1 MANVEMFCSCCYC
14 NVFIMLS
21 SCFFYSQRH
30 ATIWKNC
37 IAEVSKGYSS
47 GPQWVQSTTAKTL
60 SCTLHLSLEDAKNTM
75 DIFQKCEIFHFHPRT
90 VKHWDNQVILFC
102 TSIQNVQI
110 ILSFKKAFPQLIFQ
124 IRYSRFSRLFFFM
137 YFCDI

>member
-1 MANVEMFCSCCYC
+1 MGNVEKFCSCCCC
-14 NVFIMLS
+14 NVLIMLS
-21 SCFFYSQRH
+21 SCFVYLQRFS
-30 ATIWKNC
+30 TVSRNC
-37 IAEVSKGYSS
+37 IAEVSRGYNP
-47 GPQWVQSTTAKTL
+47 GPHWVQSTTAKTL
-60 SCTLHLSLEDAKNTM
+60 SCTLHLTLGDGKNTT
-75 DIFQKCEIFHFHPRT
+75 DFSGKCEIFHFHPRT

-124 IRYSRFSRLFFFM
+124 IPCSRFSRLLFFM